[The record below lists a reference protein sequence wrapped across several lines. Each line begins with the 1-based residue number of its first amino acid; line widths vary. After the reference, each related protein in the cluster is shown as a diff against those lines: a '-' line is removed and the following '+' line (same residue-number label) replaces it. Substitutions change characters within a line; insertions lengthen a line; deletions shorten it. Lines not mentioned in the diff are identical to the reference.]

1 MSKKPITLGLFGFG
15 CVGHGLYEV
24 LESSPG
30 LKAKIKKICIK
41 HPEKSRSIPAEY
53 FTPNRAEVLEDPEI
67 DVIVELTDDPKAALE
82 IVTQAM
88 QNGKA
93 VVTAN
98 KKMVADNLSG
108 LYALQQRHGRPFLYE
123 GACAAS
129 IPIIRNLEEYYDN
142 DLLNGVEGILN
153 GSTNYILSRIFHEGL
168 SFETALKQAQE
179 LGFAETDPSL
189 DIEGEDPKFKLCI
202 LLLHAFGLFVDPEH
216 LFHFGID
223 RLNDFDL
230 EFARKQGKKIKLVA
244 KCTKQDREVVAY
256 CAPKLV
262 PANSPLNQVEDEY
275 NGISVESVFAQN
287 QFFVGK
293 GAGGHPTG
301 SAVLSDISA
310 LSYDYK
316 YEYKK
321 LRQGPVR
328 RLSYDHDLKV
338 YVRFGDVEEVN
349 WADFDHIE
357 ERFESGQGSYVIGQ
371 LSLARLKE
379 AKWLQNDEVNL
390 LVL

>member
-1 MSKKPITLGLFGFG
+1 MSKKQLTIGLFGFG
-15 CVGHGLYEV
+15 CVGTGLYEV

-30 LKAKIKKICIK
+30 LKARIKKICIK
-41 HPEKSRSIPAEY
+41 HPEKARSIPSHF
-53 FTPNRAEVLEDPEI
+53 FTQHRNEILDDPEI
-67 DVIVELTDDPKAALE
+67 DVVVELIDDAEAALE

-88 QNGKA
+88 ANGKA
-93 VVTAN
+93 VVSAN

-108 LYALQQRHGRPFLYE
+108 LFALQQRYGRPFLYE
-123 GACAAS
+123 AACAAS

-153 GSTNYILSRIFHEGL
+153 GSTNYILSQIFQKGL
-168 SFETALKQAQE
+168 SFETALDQAQS
-179 LGFAETDPSL
+179 LGFAESDPSL
-189 DIEGEDPKFKLCI
+189 DIEGVDPKFKLCI

-216 LFHFGID
+216 LFHFGIE

-230 EFARKQGKKIKLVA
+230 EFARKRGQRIKLVA
-244 KCTKQDREVVAY
+244 KCEKRDREVVAF
-256 CAPKLV
+256 CAPKLISTD
-262 PANSPLNQVEDEY
+262 SPLNQVEDEY
-275 NGISVESVFAQN
+275 NGISVEGVFAQN

-310 LSYDYK
+310 LSHNYK

-321 LRQGPVR
+321 LKQGPVR
-328 RLSYDHDLKV
+328 SLSYAYELEV
-338 YVRFGDVEEVN
+338 YVRFASTEQVN
-349 WADFDHIE
+349 FSDFIQVN
-357 ERFESGQGSYVIGQ
+357 ERFESTAGNYVTGVI
-371 LSLARLKE
+371 SLDKLRSAAWLKE
-379 AKWLQNDEVNL
+379 KGVNL